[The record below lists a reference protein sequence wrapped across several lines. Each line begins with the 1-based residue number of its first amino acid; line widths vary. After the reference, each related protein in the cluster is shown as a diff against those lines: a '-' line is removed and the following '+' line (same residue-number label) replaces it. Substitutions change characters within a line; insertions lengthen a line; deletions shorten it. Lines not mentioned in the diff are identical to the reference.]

1 VKFRIKTA
9 IDISEKA
16 NEVYKF
22 NNPEANVSNGNIDGL
37 KVKDFQ
43 DINAIL
49 MSPPVFISFLNDF
62 FQNFIIFIFSA
73 NHSREITR
81 QNNEI

>member
-1 VKFRIKTA
+1 VKFKVLAA

-22 NNPEANVSNGNIDGL
+22 NHPEARVINGNIDGL

-49 MSPPVFISFLNDF
+49 MSPPVWL
-62 FQNFIIFIFSA
+62 
-73 NHSREITR
+73 
-81 QNNEI
+81 